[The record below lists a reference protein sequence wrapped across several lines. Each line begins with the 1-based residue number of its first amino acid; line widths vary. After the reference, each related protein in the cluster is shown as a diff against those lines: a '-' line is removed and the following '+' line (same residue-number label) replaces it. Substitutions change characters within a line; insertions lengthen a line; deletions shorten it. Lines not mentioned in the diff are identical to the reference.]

1 MEWEKLIISK
11 EGMKVEIKSQKWQ
24 EKEIQSKDNRNKYTY
39 IFNHN
44 KHNWTIK
51 DKDSQAELKM
61 VS

>member
-1 MEWEKLIISK
+1 
-11 EGMKVEIKSQKWQ
+11 MKVEIKSQKWQ
-24 EKEIQSKDNRNKYTY
+24 EKEIQSKDNRNKYPY

-61 VS
+61 IS